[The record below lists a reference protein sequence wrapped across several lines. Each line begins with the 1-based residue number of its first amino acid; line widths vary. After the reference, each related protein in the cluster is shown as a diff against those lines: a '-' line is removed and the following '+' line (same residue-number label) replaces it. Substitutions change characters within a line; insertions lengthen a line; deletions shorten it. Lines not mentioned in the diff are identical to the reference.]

1 MSQGTPP
8 PAEAPSA
15 DLSGRHLGDFC
26 LLRLLGSGA
35 MAEVYLATQQ
45 SLRRQVAVKVLKPQL
60 SGDATFVARF
70 HNEAQSAAALVH
82 ANIVQI
88 FEVGF
93 QDGLHFIA
101 QEYVAGQ
108 NLRDLVE
115 RRGPLEPQL
124 AVLIARQVA
133 LALEKAAACGIVHR
147 DIKPENIM
155 ITREGEVK
163 VADFGLA
170 RLSGASELNLTQV
183 GVTMGTPLYMSPEQ
197 VEGRRVDPR
206 SDLYSFGVTCYQM
219 LAGEPPFKGDTA
231 LSVAIQHLQN
241 PPRRLE
247 ELRPELPAGLCRIV
261 HTLLA
266 KDPGQRYQTA
276 RELLADLRSL
286 AIVPAEDDWWRQLEI
301 DEQLQPAPASRTHA
315 TQQLAAVM
323 KTEALAIVRRR
334 RRRGLIAAALV
345 AAFLVGGA
353 AARWMRQ
360 PYLLADARPPT
371 VPREQSADSQFFFA
385 QLQATDRDAWLKSVA
400 EYFPQSTFY
409 VARSHQELALYY
421 LQQNR
426 LPEALELFRALAA
439 TPLSQPDLRGRRGPN
454 PGAGTSTLSA
464 RSLRAFG
471 LAGESIV
478 LTLQGHHEQSARLL
492 AELAPL
498 RSDLDPR
505 LSRLM
510 LYPLAANRRVLDE
523 KQAKEWDDWTHRLPH
538 DEPTGS
544 IDPAP
549 ADRPPADR
557 MPIDRVP
564 VDSGPAVR

>member
-15 DLSGRHLGDFC
+15 DLSGRQLGDFC
-26 LLRLLGSGA
+26 LLQLLGSGA
-35 MAEVYLATQQ
+35 MAEVYLALQQ

-108 NLRDLVE
+108 NLRDLVD

-247 ELRPELPAGLCRIV
+247 ELCP
-261 HTLLA
+261 
-266 KDPGQRYQTA
+266 
-276 RELLADLRSL
+276 
-286 AIVPAEDDWWRQLEI
+286 
-301 DEQLQPAPASRTHA
+301 
-315 TQQLAAVM
+315 
-323 KTEALAIVRRR
+323 
-334 RRRGLIAAALV
+334 
-345 AAFLVGGA
+345 
-353 AARWMRQ
+353 
-360 PYLLADARPPT
+360 
-371 VPREQSADSQFFFA
+371 
-385 QLQATDRDAWLKSVA
+385 
-400 EYFPQSTFY
+400 
-409 VARSHQELALYY
+409 
-421 LQQNR
+421 
-426 LPEALELFRALAA
+426 
-439 TPLSQPDLRGRRGPN
+439 
-454 PGAGTSTLSA
+454 
-464 RSLRAFG
+464 
-471 LAGESIV
+471 
-478 LTLQGHHEQSARLL
+478 
-492 AELAPL
+492 
-498 RSDLDPR
+498 
-505 LSRLM
+505 
-510 LYPLAANRRVLDE
+510 
-523 KQAKEWDDWTHRLPH
+523 
-538 DEPTGS
+538 
-544 IDPAP
+544 
-549 ADRPPADR
+549 
-557 MPIDRVP
+557 
-564 VDSGPAVR
+564 

>member
-1 MSQGTPP
+1 MSQGTPL

-15 DLSGRHLGDFC
+15 DLSGRQLGDFR
-26 LLRLLGSGA
+26 LLRLLGAGA
-35 MAEVYLATQQ
+35 MAEVYLAVQQ
-45 SLRRQVAVKVLKPQL
+45 SLRREVAVKVLKPQL
-60 SGDATFVARF
+60 SSDATFVARF
-70 HNEAQSAAALVH
+70 QNEAESAAALVH

-88 FEVGF
+88 FEVGLH
-93 QDGLHFIA
+93 DGLHFIA

-108 NLRDLVE
+108 NLRDLLG

-124 AVLIARQVA
+124 AVLIMRQVA
-133 LALEKAAACGIVHR
+133 LALEKAAGRGIVHR
-147 DIKPENIM
+147 DIKPENILL
-155 ITREGEVK
+155 TREGEVK

-170 RLSGASELNLTQV
+170 RLSGANELNLTQV

-247 ELRPELPAGLCRIV
+247 ELRPELPPGLCRIV

-266 KDPGQRYQTA
+266 KDPQRRYQTA
-276 RELLADLRSL
+276 RDLLADLRAL
-286 AIVPAEDDWWRQLEI
+286 AIVPADDDWWRQLEI
-301 DEQLQPAPASRTHA
+301 DEQFEPAPASRTHA
-315 TQQLAAVM
+315 TQQLATLM

-345 AAFLVGGA
+345 LAFVVGGA
-353 AARWMRQ
+353 GARFLRQ

-371 VPREQSADSQFFFA
+371 VPREQSAEAQFFFA
-385 QLQATDRDAWLKSVA
+385 QLQSTDRDAWLKSVA
-400 EYFPQSTFY
+400 EYFPQASFY
-409 VARSHQELALYY
+409 VARSRQELALYD

-426 LPEALELFRALAA
+426 LPDALERFRVLAA
-439 TPLSQPDLRGRRGPN
+439 TPLSQPELRGRRGPT
-454 PGAGTSTLSA
+454 PGSGTSTLTA
-464 RSLRAFG
+464 RNLRAFG

-478 LTLQGHHEQSARLL
+478 LTLEGHHAQSARLL

-505 LSRLM
+505 LGRLM

-523 KQAKEWDDWTHRLPH
+523 KLAKEWDDWTRRLPH
-538 DEPTGS
+538 DEPSG
-544 IDPAP
+544 
-549 ADRPPADR
+549 
-557 MPIDRVP
+557 PIDAGPPDIGPPRTPGIGP
-564 VDSGPAVR
+564 VDTGPGVR